1 MSGFG
6 RKGGAG
12 AMPLSAGEA
21 MARRAGYVP
30 PAPVAV
36 AEPTPSSDLAAF
48 LAAERKRRPETREP
62 GLSDIAIATPRVR
75 STAGGGGG
83 DKSMLLAYVLWWFA
97 CSIGA
102 HRFYLGATGSA
113 LAMLGLFVGS
123 FMVMMLLPPIGLMML
138 GVWLLW
144 VIGDAFLIP
153 GMVRAANRPD
163 GAAIF
168 A

>member
-6 RKGGAG
+6 RKGGAS
-12 AMPLSAGEA
+12 AMPLSPGEA

-36 AEPTPSSDLAAF
+36 AEPTPSSELAAF
-48 LAAERKRRPETREP
+48 LAAERKRRPETPEP
-62 GLSDIAIATPRVR
+62 GLTDIAIATPPARR
-75 STAGGGGG
+75 SSGGGG

-97 CSIGA
+97 CAIAA
-102 HRFYLGATGSA
+102 HRFYLGAIGSGF
-113 LAMLGLFVGS
+113 AMLGLFVGS
-123 FMVMMLLPPIGLMML
+123 FMVMMLSPPIGLMML
-138 GVWLLW
+138 GIWLLW

>member
-36 AEPTPSSDLAAF
+36 AEPTPSSELAAF
-48 LAAERKRRPETREP
+48 LAAERKRRPESPEP
-62 GLSDIAIATPRVR
+62 GLSDIAIATPRAR
-75 STAGGGGG
+75 RATGGGG

-102 HRFYLGATGSA
+102 HRFYLGAYGSGA
-113 LAMLGLFVGS
+113 AMLGLFILSFAVMFVMPPVGLA
-123 FMVMMLLPPIGLMML
+123 MLAG
-138 GVWLLW
+138 WLLW
-144 VIGDAFLIP
+144 VIADAFLIP
-153 GMVRAANRPD
+153 GLVRTANQPD
-163 GAAIF
+163 GAAVF